1 MMIRRKRSGES
12 IIAQWGCD
20 ENPDLFGGFIKLRTS
35 LSGPAPRAAA
45 RKPGWRARLPF
56 YYGWVIVGSVFAV
69 FAFSYG
75 VYYGFSVF
83 YVALLEE
90 FGWSRASTAGVFSV
104 FVTVIGLGGLVG
116 GALLDRFGPS
126 RVMPFG
132 GILLALG
139 LVATSRI
146 THLWEFYLYFG
157 VLCGFA
163 FSLTGWVPCVTV
175 VSRWFSAKQGKAL
188 GIASAGIGL
197 GTVVMVPFS
206 QYLISTVG
214 WRSSYLVMAA
224 VALLGIVPQTALLQV
239 GRPEKLGLG
248 PDGRDG
254 SVKGAVSRRPPASR
268 EVRVVDPS
276 WAGRAWSLSTAV
288 RTRRFWMLTGAL
300 SLAVFAHQM
309 VFVHQAAYLVDG
321 GYDKMLAA
329 SMVGLVGFLSIFAK
343 VTWGEMGDRIGR
355 ERTFTLGT
363 GALVSGI
370 LLLVLTRVAPSFWI
384 VLLFAVVFA
393 AGYAATPSILSAATA
408 DVFGG
413 RNFGSIYGAIC
424 VGQGLGSAFGAWV
437 AGYIFDV
444 TGSYM
449 VAFGVAMGSA
459 VLSAACLWLAAPR
472 LVRRLVRRGS

>member
-1 MMIRRKRSGES
+1 M
-12 IIAQWGCD
+12 Q
-20 ENPDLFGGFIKLRTS
+20 TS
-35 LSGPAPRAAA
+35 LSGPVSPHVG
-45 RKPGWRARLPF
+45 RKSSWRTKLPF

-104 FVTVIGLGGLVG
+104 YVTIIGLGGLVG
-116 GALLDRFGPS
+116 GPLLDRFGPS
-126 RVMPFG
+126 KVMPVG
-132 GILLALG
+132 GVLLALG

-146 THLWEFYLYFG
+146 TQLWEFYLYFG
-157 VLCGFA
+157 VVCGFA
-163 FSLTGWVPCVTV
+163 FSLAGWVPCVAV

-197 GTVVMVPFS
+197 GIVVMVPFS
-206 QYLISTVG
+206 QYLISSVG
-214 WRSSYLVMAA
+214 WRSAYLVMAA

-239 GRPEKLGLG
+239 DRPEDLGMRS
-248 PDGRDG
+248 DGRDE
-254 SVKGAVSRRPPASR
+254 SKRDLVAHESPVSR
-268 EVRVVDPS
+268 VVQVVDPS
-276 WAGRAWSLSTAV
+276 WASRDWSLSNAV
-288 RTRRFWMLTGAL
+288 RTSRFWFLTGAL

-309 VFVHQAAYLVDG
+309 IFVHQAAYLVDG

-329 SMVGLVGFLSIFAK
+329 SMVGLVGFLSIFGK
-343 VTWGEMGDRIGR
+343 VTWGEMADKIGR

-363 GALVSGI
+363 GALMSGI
-370 LLLVLTRVAPSFWI
+370 ALLVLTRIAPSFWI
-384 VLLFAVVFA
+384 VLLFAIVFA
-393 AGYAATPSILSAATA
+393 AGYAATPPILSAATA

-424 VGQGLGSAFGAWV
+424 VGQGFGSAFGAWV

-449 VAFGVAMGSA
+449 IAFGVAVASA
-459 VLSAACLWLAAPR
+459 LLSAASLWLAAPR
-472 LVRRLVRRGS
+472 LVRRLVRHTG